1 MRVLI
6 TVYPAVAHLY
16 PVVPYAWALQT
27 AGHEVRVASHAGFAD
42 TIASTG
48 LVPVALGDAGAPE
61 PRLREDAR
69 QPPTPEEVNAYA
81 RAMGLSPEERE
92 HWIAFYQW
100 NLNPASDYVRADL
113 SDAPDLVEFAR
124 AWRPDLVLWDLVFPA
139 GAVAA
144 RAAGAAHGRLLG
156 SNLDYFAYSQER
168 LAAHR
173 TAVRAAG
180 LADDPLADL
189 VRPLAERY
197 GVSVDDELLL
207 GQFTVDPLPKG
218 LSLPTATVKVP
229 VRKVPYTGAAVFPRW
244 LYSRPQDR
252 PRIAVSLGESTR
264 RYVAGDWGRTPKL
277 LAALAGLDVEVVA
290 TLSPLQLAAVD
301 TLPDNVR
308 AIEWVPLTQLLPTC
322 DALVHHGGM
331 GTLSSAVAAGIP
343 QLVCDTDDSLLFRP
357 ATAAPAE
364 ADSGTYRAGREF
376 GATAT
381 EEAVEEAAGWLH
393 PEKNLLATPCA
404 SFVTEQGAGLRID
417 HQKQTV
423 EEIRAEIQRVLTE
436 PAFREG
442 ATALREA
449 WQATPGPNEI
459 VATLVALA
467 DRRS

>member
-48 LVPVALGDAGAPE
+48 LVPVALGDAGSPE

-69 QPPTPEEVNAYA
+69 QPPAPEEVNAYV
-81 RAMGLSPEERE
+81 RAMGLSPEEAE

-113 SDAPDLVEFAR
+113 PDAPDLVEFAR

-173 TAVRAAG
+173 QAVRAAG

-189 VRPLAERY
+189 VRPLADRY
-197 GVSVDDELLL
+197 GVPVDDELLL

-229 VRKVPYTGAAVFPRW
+229 VRKVPYTGASVFPRW
-244 LYSRPQDR
+244 LHTRPQGR
-252 PRIAVSLGESTR
+252 PRIALSLGESTR

-301 TLPDNVR
+301 MLPDNVR

-331 GTLSSAVAAGIP
+331 GTFSSAVAAGIP

-376 GATAT
+376 GVQDEDVA
-381 EEAVEEAAGWLH
+381 EEAAGWLH

-404 SFVTEQGAGLRID
+404 GYVTEQGAGVRLD
-417 HQKQTV
+417 HQKQSV
-423 EEIRAEIQRVLTE
+423 EEIRAQIRRVLTE

-442 ATALREA
+442 ASALRET
-449 WQATPGPNEI
+449 WQAMPSPNEI
-459 VATLVALA
+459 VPALEALA
-467 DRRS
+467 ARRS

>member
-16 PVVPYAWALQT
+16 PVVPYAWALQS

-48 LVPVALGDAGAPE
+48 LVPVALGDAGSPE
-61 PRLREDAR
+61 PRLRDDAR
-69 QPPTPEEVNAYA
+69 QPPTPEDVNAYA
-81 RAMGLSPEERE
+81 RALGLSPEERE

-113 SDAPDLVEFAR
+113 PDAPDLVEFAR

-156 SNLDYFAYSQER
+156 SNLDYFAFSQER
-168 LAAHR
+168 LATHR
-173 TAVRAAG
+173 DAVRRAG
-180 LADDPLADL
+180 LATDPLGDL

-197 GVSVDDELLL
+197 GMTVDDELLL

-218 LSLPTATVKVP
+218 LSLSTATTKVA
-229 VRKVPYTGAAVFPRW
+229 VRKVPYTGASVFPRW
-244 LYSRPQDR
+244 LYARPQGR
-252 PRIAVSLGESTR
+252 PRVALSLGESTR

-277 LAALAGLDVEVVA
+277 LAALAELDVEVVA
-290 TLSPLQLAAVD
+290 TLSPLQLEAVG

-322 DALVHHGGM
+322 DVLVHHGGM

-357 ATAAPAE
+357 ASAAPAE
-364 ADSGTYRAGREF
+364 VDSGTYRVGREF
-376 GATAT
+376 GT
-381 EEAVEEAAGWLH
+381 ETGQAAEEAAGWLH

-404 SFVTEQGAGLRID
+404 SYVTDQGAGVRLD
-417 HQKQTV
+417 HQKQSV
-423 EEIRAEIQRVLTE
+423 EEIRAEIHRVLSE
-436 PAFREG
+436 PAFREA
-442 ATALREA
+442 ATRLRDT
-449 WQATPGPNEI
+449 WQAIPSPAEI
-459 VATLVALA
+459 VPALVALA
-467 DRRS
+467 ERRP